1 MSKVLSFVAL
11 FLLTVISATAQLSD
25 LERSRLNTA
34 AYYNYTEQGDI
45 TIKVHVWGAVRFPG
59 LYEIPRNSNLSE
71 LVSLAGGPTFAE
83 RNKRSTR
90 VVDVRLH
97 RFTGA
102 ERDVVYSTR
111 MENQIIVR
119 DEDPSLLDGDVLTME
134 AVVRQGLSWRDV
146 FPIVS
151 MVGTMVLIA
160 DRVGNN

>member
-1 MSKVLSFVAL
+1 MML
-11 FLLTVISATAQLSD
+11 FLATTFSSQAQVTD

-59 LYEIPRNSNLSE
+59 LYEIPRESSLSE
-71 LVSLAGGPTFAE
+71 LVSLAGGPSFAE
-83 RNKRSTR
+83 RNKRSSR
-90 VVDVRLH
+90 VVDVNLH
-97 RFTGA
+97 RYQGT
-102 ERDVVYSTR
+102 ERQVIYNTT
-111 MENQIIVR
+111 MENRIVVR
-119 DEDPSLLDGDVLTME
+119 DEDPRLQDGDVLTME

-160 DRVGNN
+160 DRVGTN